1 MLFVIVCSHKFLNQ
15 LSCSHKS
22 LSLLQQISQLF
33 IRLGCHLNTPLYSL
47 TKRNETRND
56 CGGNT
61 TYRRACVV
69 FYAYANEND
78 RKGHKSNVFP
88 AVVCPFRDPR
98 LR

>member
-56 CGGNT
+56 CGGIPLT
-61 TYRRACVV
+61 VARAW
-69 FYAYANEND
+69 YSTRTRTKTIERYTN
-78 RKGHKSNVFP
+78 RNVFP

-98 LR
+98 IR